1 MNKKKKKTKD
11 AVSILH
17 HRYIQ
22 GDKAKLKA
30 IADEKEAL
38 NIASQIHEL
47 RTQKGLSQT
56 ELAKKIGT
64 TQSVISRLEN
74 TDYKCENLSTLQKI
88 AAVLHCRL
96 EVKFIPDPDA
106 MCC

>member
-1 MNKKKKKTKD
+1 MNKKVKKSKD
-11 AVSILH
+11 AVAILH
-17 HRYIQ
+17 HRYIK

-47 RTQKGLSQT
+47 RTQKGLSQA

-74 TDYKCENLSTLQKI
+74 TDYKCENLSTLQKL
-88 AAVLHCRL
+88 ASVLHCRL
-96 EVKFIPDPDA
+96 EVKLIPDPDA
-106 MCC
+106 MCY